1 MHWSKAMTICCK
13 RPRVLSLIRPAW
25 RRKRS
30 AASLRLIAAILLA
43 TAQQAWSAT
52 CTVNTR
58 GVNFG
63 SYDVFSNQNLD
74 STGNI
79 SVICNNATS
88 YTIFLSPGGGSYASR
103 SMASNVHRLSYNLY
117 TDPSRTS
124 VWGDGSGGTSIARRS
139 AKTANHPVY
148 GRIPARQNV
157 YVGSYSD
164 SITVT
169 LNF

>member
-1 MHWSKAMTICCK
+1 
-13 RPRVLSLIRPAW
+13 
-25 RRKRS
+25 
-30 AASLRLIAAILLA
+30 LIAIILLA
-43 TAQQAWSAT
+43 AAQQAWSAT
-52 CTVNTR
+52 CTVSTP

-79 SVICNNATS
+79 SVICDIGVS

-103 SMASNVHRLSYNLY
+103 SMAGGVHRLSYNLY

-124 VWGDGSGGTSIARRS
+124 VWGDGSGGTSIAGGS
-139 AKTANHPVY
+139 AIPANHPVY

>member
-1 MHWSKAMTICCK
+1 MIICCK
-13 RPRVLSLIRPAW
+13 RSQVLSLIRPAR

-43 TAQQAWSAT
+43 TAQQVWSAT
-52 CTVNTR
+52 CTVSTL

-79 SVICNNATS
+79 SVICNNATL

-103 SMASNVHRLSYNLY
+103 SMASGVNRLNYNLY
-117 TDPSRTS
+117 TDPSRAS
-124 VWGDGSGGTSIARRS
+124 VWGDGSGGTSIAGGS
-139 AKTANHPVY
+139 AIPANHPIY